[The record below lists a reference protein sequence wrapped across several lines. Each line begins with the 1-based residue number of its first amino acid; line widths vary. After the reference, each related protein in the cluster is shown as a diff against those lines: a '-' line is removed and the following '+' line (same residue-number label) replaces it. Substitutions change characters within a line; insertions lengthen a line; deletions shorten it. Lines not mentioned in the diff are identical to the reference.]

1 MQVRIPF
8 TKMSG
13 AGNDFVVID
22 NRSELLRCDKSALAR
37 ALCSRHFG
45 IGADGLL
52 LVERSAAADFA
63 MRYYNADGS
72 YGGMCGNGGRCIA
85 RYVHDRD
92 EWSAQL
98 TFEALEYIYHAEV
111 NDPSVILHM
120 KPPKQLR
127 TNILLQL
134 HSDEFNVNFVDTG
147 SPHAVIECSALE
159 AVDVERI
166 GREGRG
172 HEKFLPEGANVNFV
186 QVLGE
191 GRLKM
196 RTYERGVEAET
207 LACGTG
213 AVASAIV
220 MSKLKGMR
228 SPISVETRS
237 GEELRVH
244 FKKSGD
250 EFSEVMLE
258 GSAHFVFSG
267 ELLYDTDTSRVV
279 DSFLTAS
286 VL

>member
-1 MQVRIPF
+1 
-8 TKMSG
+8 MSG

-37 ALCSRHFG
+37 AVCSRHFG

-52 LVERSAAADFA
+52 LVERSAVADFA

-72 YGGMCGNGGRCIA
+72 YGGMCGNGGRCVA

-92 EWSAQL
+92 ECNSEL

-111 NDPSVILHM
+111 IDALVMLHM
-120 KPPKQLR
+120 KSPNRLA
-127 TNILLQL
+127 TNILLRLSSNDCQ
-134 HSDEFNVNFVDTG
+134 VNFVDTG
-147 SPHAVIECSALE
+147 SPHIVIECSALE

-172 HEKFLPEGANVNFV
+172 HERFLPEGTNVNFV

-228 SPISVETRS
+228 SPISVLTRS

-244 FKKSGD
+244 FQRRGD
-250 EFSEVMLE
+250 EFSDVKLE

-267 ELLYDTDTSRVV
+267 ELLYDTESNRLA
-279 DSFLTAS
+279 DSLLTAT
-286 VL
+286 VH